1 MTFAVLPIGD
11 SAVTVE
17 FEERI
22 DVEIN
27 QRALALADR
36 IDRAALPGVREVV
49 PTYRS
54 ATVYFDPLRTDVA
67 QLMGRLQVEA
77 CQTEP
82 TIQSEPRLIRVPVC
96 YGGAF
101 GPDLETVAVHAAMS
115 HTQVIECHSSRT
127 YRVFMLGFV
136 PGFAYMAAVDPRIA
150 MPRRQTPRV
159 RVAAGSIGIAGV
171 QTGIYPLD
179 TPGGWHVIGRTPVK
193 LFDSVRSEPFLLAS
207 GDSVRFYPIE
217 PADYDRVDEHRG
229 TVSSP
234 PVREPVPRTA
244 FAQSGMC
251 AHVIRPGLQ
260 TTVQDLGRWGW
271 QARGVPVAGP
281 MDLWSHRVANA
292 LAGNPAV
299 AATLEITVT
308 GPELEF
314 EDDRV
319 AAVAGADFVVTVD
332 GQAMPPRE
340 AFRIQ
345 AGSRLKFGARM
356 LGTRAYLAI
365 AGGIDVPP
373 TLGSRATH
381 LPSRLGGLGGRAL
394 ESGDRLPLGS
404 IPPRSI
410 AVRAIGANGQELGLP
425 LSSWYSDRLRPNPN
439 GGLDGRLRVLPGPQA
454 GWFAASTLDVL
465 QSAPYRLTSNSN
477 RMGFRLDGPLLH
489 HVRDADMISEA
500 TPLGSLQVPASGL
513 PILLM
518 ADRQTTGGYPSIVV
532 VISADMPVAGQLGPG
547 DLVSFELCEQSEAVA
562 ALAAEERPLAAIE
575 TQGPGKE

>member
-1 MTFAVLPIGD
+1 MSFAVLPVGD

-22 DVEIN
+22 DVETN
-27 QRALALADR
+27 QRVLALAGR

-54 ATVYFDPLRTDVA
+54 ATVYFDPLRTDVD
-67 QLMGRLQVEA
+67 QLIGRLRVEA
-77 CQTEP
+77 QDTQPIE
-82 TIQSEPRLIRVPVC
+82 QLEPRVIRVPVC

-101 GPDLETVAVHAAMS
+101 GPDLETVAVHAGMS
-115 HTQVIECHSSRT
+115 HTQVIECHSSQT

-150 MPRRQTPRV
+150 MPRHQAPRV

-179 TPGGWHVIGRTPVK
+179 TPGGWQVIGRTPVK
-193 LFDSVRSEPFLLAS
+193 PFDSVRSEPFLLKA

-217 PADYDRVDEHRG
+217 PADYDRDDEHRK
-229 TVSSP
+229 TASLSP
-234 PVREPVPRTA
+234 GREAVPRVPLP
-244 FAQSGMC
+244 QSEVC

-260 TTVQDLGRWGW
+260 TTVQDLGRWGL
-271 QARGVPVAGP
+271 QARGLPVAGP
-281 MDLWSHRVANA
+281 MDLWSHRAANA
-292 LAGNPAV
+292 LAGNPPA

-332 GQAMPPRE
+332 GQPMPPRK
-340 AFRIQ
+340 AFRIR
-345 AGSRLKFGARM
+345 AGSRLRFGARRF
-356 LGTRAYLAI
+356 GTRAYLAV
-365 AGGIDVPP
+365 AGGIDLPP

-394 ESGDRLPLGS
+394 EVGDRLPLGS
-404 IPPRSI
+404 VPQRST
-410 AVRAIGANGQELGLP
+410 ASGAMTANGQEPVLP
-425 LSSWYSDRLRPNPN
+425 LPAYSDRLRPNLN
-439 GGLDGRLRVLPGPQA
+439 GGLAGRLRVLPGPQA
-454 GWFAASTLDVL
+454 GWFAAGTLDVL

-489 HVRDADMISEA
+489 RVRNVDMISEA

-518 ADRQTTGGYPSIVV
+518 ADRQTTGGYPNIGV

-547 DLVSFELCEQSEAVA
+547 DAVSFELCEPSEAVA
-562 ALAAEERPLAAIE
+562 ALAAEERALAALE
-575 TQGPGKE
+575 T